1 MKYYFVVNPVSGVG
15 NGVKNVKKLVEN
27 LDSSVDYEVICT
39 ERPHHATQITQLIGQ
54 KGEDA
59 TVFAC
64 GGDGT
69 LYDVVNGA
77 VGFENLRVG
86 IIPFGSGNDYV
97 KSYGTKEQF
106 QNISD
111 QLSGE
116 FIDVDLIKCGDRYC
130 INIASIGLDAFV
142 VQTKSKL
149 GLISKISGKIAYF
162 LAVFITFIFNMGQK
176 FKVQFDDEEPFEQK
190 LLFVVAANGKYYG
203 GGFNPTPN
211 ASTTDGYIHSMLI
224 DKISRIRAIPLVMIY
239 RKGKHTDLD
248 ICKMR
253 KVKKLTVESEV
264 EIPINLD
271 GELFL
276 SKTAEFEIMNK
287 ALKLHLPKAI
297 FSEIV
302 KTKEKDAVKI

>member
-1 MKYYFVVNPVSGVG
+1 MKYYFIVNPVSGVG
-15 NGVKNVKKLVEN
+15 NGVKNVKKLVEGI
-27 LDSSVDYEVICT
+27 DGTVDYEIICT
-39 ERPHHATQITQLIGQ
+39 ERAHHATQITKLIGQ
-54 KGEDA
+54 KGEKA
-59 TVFAC
+59 VVFAC

-77 VGFENLRVG
+77 VGFENLSVG

-111 QLSGE
+111 Q
-116 FIDVDLIKCGDRYC
+116 IDGDSVGVDLIKCGDRYC

-162 LAVFITFIFNMGQK
+162 VAVFITFIFNMGQK
-176 FKVQFDDEEPFEQK
+176 FKVQFDDEEPFSKK

-211 ASTTDGYIHSMLI
+211 ASTTDGFIHSMLI

-239 RKGKHTDLD
+239 RKGEHTELD

-253 KVKKLTVESEV
+253 KVKKLTVESEK

-276 SKTAEFEIMNK
+276 SKKAEFQILNK
-287 ALKLHLPKAI
+287 AIKLHLPKAI
-297 FSEIV
+297 FSEFK
-302 KTKEKDAVKI
+302 KTQEKETVNV